1 MLAFSRSSRS
11 RKLLNSFRRSII
23 AAFETG
29 ILITL
34 ALYAHVFHVIK
45 WPRPWQSKL
54 SDEFKKK
61 PHASHIGAAGFMFSV
76 LPEEDITPKR
86 KLFGID
92 RKLAHNLLGTAVSS
106 FTLSSEEC
114 RLHFDRHSSS
124 SLALSLFG
132 SSWLSFNLRI
142 CRYRTLRFGL
152 TMRRLS
158 SHMSLLG

>member
-11 RKLLNSFRRSII
+11 RKLLNSFRRDSII

-54 SDEFKKK
+54 SDEVKKK

-106 FTLSSEEC
+106 FIPRREEC
-114 RLHFDRHSSS
+114 RSHFDRHSSS
-124 SLALSLFG
+124 SLAPLSFG
-132 SSWLSFNLRI
+132 SLWR
-142 CRYRTLRFGL
+142 
-152 TMRRLS
+152 S
-158 SHMSLLG
+158 SN